1 MPLYVDDEDIHAQF
15 TNKDVIHALRVIKAA
30 AWTTA
35 ITPALALRL
44 IRRHLRPLTNGEARI
59 AFDKKRKTTWNSIHF
74 LYAGIGF
81 HSKNNDDLWQVARA
95 VSLVHSHTTQPPR
108 DLEFAPIEVNTFFQT
123 CGYLRMPMEE
133 LRYPA
138 KRRDIDPLRFCT
150 LCWRQPLPGRKL
162 CGYHAPSGPERFADD
177 ARNAAARYKA
187 GIRQKELFEKTVN
200 RILTRESIEF
210 HESLFTAP
218 MLFPERDIASWLA
231 ERRPEVWRKLGDRQ
245 YELNDENTV
254 KILLDTIHSSN
265 ALSLKT
271 KALYKIVNEHIQA
284 HPALIWP
291 MLVRAEGWYQSR
303 HFLEEN
309 RGGKRPGAGSRSK
322 LDSVVSQ
329 VNSDSTT

>member
-1 MPLYVDDEDIHAQF
+1 
-15 TNKDVIHALRVIKAA
+15 
-30 AWTTA
+30 
-35 ITPALALRL
+35 
-44 IRRHLRPLTNGEARI
+44 
-59 AFDKKRKTTWNSIHF
+59 
-74 LYAGIGF
+74 
-81 HSKNNDDLWQVARA
+81 
-95 VSLVHSHTTQPPR
+95 
-108 DLEFAPIEVNTFFQT
+108 
-123 CGYLRMPMEE
+123 
-133 LRYPA
+133 
-138 KRRDIDPLRFCT
+138 
-150 LCWRQPLPGRKL
+150 
-162 CGYHAPSGPERFADD
+162 
-177 ARNAAARYKA
+177 
-187 GIRQKELFEKTVN
+187 
-200 RILTRESIEF
+200 
-210 HESLFTAP
+210 